1 VAEFAAGPAPLRYS
15 LIVFD
20 WDGTL
25 SDSAAIIVRAL
36 QSACAD
42 LGLAVPAD
50 ADARY
55 VIGLGLHDSLRHVAP
70 ALHVDDYPK
79 LSARYRAHYMDRDGE
94 IPLFAGVP
102 EMLESLAGRGHHL
115 AVATGKSRRGLDEAL
130 TLAGIG
136 HRFVATRCADEGH
149 SKPHP
154 EMLLHLLERIG
165 IEPASALM
173 IGDTTHDL
181 QLAANA
187 GVDAVGVAYGAHPRE
202 ALASEPHRAIVHSVG
217 ELSAWLRS
225 NG

>member
-1 VAEFAAGPAPLRYS
+1 VDEPTLRYS

-36 QSACAD
+36 RAACAD
-42 LGLAVPAD
+42 LGLPVPSE

-70 ALHVDDYPK
+70 TLHVDDYPK
-79 LSARYRAHYMDRDGE
+79 LSGRYRAHYMDRDAA
-94 IPLFAGVP
+94 IPLFGGVP
-102 EMLESLAGRGHHL
+102 EMLESLRRRGHSL
-115 AVATGKSRRGLDEAL
+115 GVATGKSRRGLDEAL
-130 TLAGIG
+130 AVAGIAD
-136 HRFVATRCADEGH
+136 RFVATRCADEGQP
-149 SKPHP
+149 KPHP
-154 EMLLHLLERIG
+154 DMLLHLLELTG
-165 IEPASALM
+165 VAPGSALM

-187 GVDAVGVAYGAHPRE
+187 GVDAVGVTYGAHPHD
-202 ALASEPHRAIVHSVG
+202 ALSGEPHRAIVHSID
-217 ELSAWLRS
+217 ELSAWLRT